1 MHVCVLGG
9 PSPPPPP
16 PAQSIHRPAHFPR
29 IPTLPSLLKNNSD
42 AFGQKFS
49 KDPSKVNGF
58 DNLYVM
64 EIDPSFDWEEMNAM
78 VAQSGAIPGGG
89 GEGNGIQSLLQV
101 RVNT

>member
-1 MHVCVLGG
+1 MCIGRPVAA
-9 PSPPPPP
+9 S
-16 PAQSIHRPAHFPR
+16 ASARSSIHRPAHSPR
-29 IPTLPSLLKNNSD
+29 IPTLPPKNNSD

>member
-1 MHVCVLGG
+1 MSQHLTDRLAH
-9 PSPPPPP
+9 PQSPHT
-16 PAQSIHRPAHFPR
+16 QIY
-29 IPTLPSLLKNNSD
+29 SD

>member
-1 MHVCVLGG
+1 MCIGRPVAA
-9 PSPPPPP
+9 S
-16 PAQSIHRPAHFPR
+16 ASARSIHSPTRP
-29 IPTLPSLLKNNSD
+29 LPPYTYTSLPPKNNSD